1 MHEESKLNIDE
12 SICTSSK
19 STENVIILKNAKERK
34 ILRWIYYFCLFVLCT
49 VLIVQLQKAIRYYL
63 SYPTYTKSHLVRQS
77 DAEFPALSIC
87 SDSSAFKKTILQ
99 VRLEPLFYFYYS
111 FLLHCK
117 VFEFECLC
125 FLIYCFRNMA

>member
-12 SICTSSK
+12 SSCTSSK
-19 STENVIILKNAKERK
+19 STENVLLLQNEKERK

-49 VLIVQLQKAIRYYL
+49 VLVVQLQKAIRYYL

-87 SDSSAFKKTILQ
+87 SDSSSFKKTILQ
-99 VRLEPLFYFYYS
+99 VRIRTITLILTS
-111 FLLHCK
+111 H
-117 VFEFECLC
+117 
-125 FLIYCFRNMA
+125 FLI